1 MVGIQVLSETMYSV
15 FSTQHTQLFHVIH
28 VCDAGNND
36 KRRSA
41 EYYPTSIA
49 GFFVACQC
57 KDRYRSR
64 ALICDSGRD
73 GRILLAHVVMA
84 TICHSFSRLAERR
97 HPLHR
102 RYTRHCA
109 HVAGAGTRGRPL
121 AMTTLTASW
130 QRLRIFDS
138 KHTHLALATEMR

>member
-84 TICHSFSRLAERR
+84 TICHSFSRLSADIPCIADTPVIARMWR
-97 HPLHR
+97 APVLG
-102 RYTRHCA
+102 
-109 HVAGAGTRGRPL
+109 VAL
-121 AMTTLTASW
+121 L
-130 QRLRIFDS
+130 Q
-138 KHTHLALATEMR
+138 